1 LDALFYAIDRNFHA
15 NLKDKRA
22 NSDDFPLSKGASY
35 FADENVFA
43 VYTATLP
50 PLEAEIYHFM
60 CIIYLG

>member
-1 LDALFYAIDRNFHA
+1 LDALFYAIDGNFHA

-22 NSDDFPLSKGASY
+22 NSDNFPLSKSAGY
-35 FADENVFA
+35 FADEDAFA

-50 PLEAEIYHFM
+50 PLGAEVYHFM